1 MVLDY
6 DDFANLKRRYPQTS
20 RDRTVNYAFGG
31 GSAAK
36 LLLDADEVKGT
47 HIKDDSIKDGRE
59 HKDLEVIAFNDV
71 FGNKAPDPHN
81 LLGIDFYGPL
91 QVVDYANIPQHGIY
105 VEILRDSYFGFNVPS
120 TRDTRRVNVDG
131 KRFVTLS
138 PEFMLASKLFSTC
151 DLRDIDYDDALRLLR
166 KFGINREYL
175 GSIIQDTRF
184 AHLVS
189 EEDLEDLECR
199 VEDRSL
205 FHRIERE
212 VKQKYSWVLPEADDI
227 SYGVTV
233 SLLEVEPEDLILTP
247 EKAAFIDWTRSKLN
261 STGQVKGM
269 ESPAYELCMR
279 YAFQH
284 LNIFPEFPEMDLAD
298 FPERSR
304 KYFINFPREAVLI
317 STRLSYTLVND
328 NEHRAV
334 AMALGI
340 NRTLSDLSEIG
351 LEPWVYDIRSYRI
364 ANDISSSQVIHVK
377 EAKHKREINEFLR
390 EKNEG
395 RLN

>member
-91 QVVDYANIPQHGIY
+91 QVVDYADIPQHGIY

-138 PEFMLASKLFSTC
+138 PEFMLASKLFSTYG
-151 DLRDIDYDDALRLLR
+151 LRDIDYDDALRLLR
-166 KFGINREYL
+166 KFGINKEYL
-175 GSIIQDTRF
+175 GSIVQDTRF
-184 AHLVS
+184 THLVS

-212 VKQKYSWVLPEADDI
+212 VKQRYRGVLPEVDDL
-227 SYGVTV
+227 SYDATV
-233 SLLEVEPEDLILTP
+233 SLLEVESEDLILTP
-247 EKAAFIDWTRSKLN
+247 EKAAFIDWTRSKLKG
-261 STGQVKGM
+261 TCQVKGM

-284 LNIFPEFPEMDLAD
+284 LNILSERDLTDIPEDD
-298 FPERSR
+298 RR
-304 KYFINFPREAVLI
+304 NWINFPGEAVLI
-317 STRLSYTLVND
+317 STRFSSTLENG
-328 NEHRAV
+328 NEYRAV

-340 NRTLSDLSEIG
+340 NRTLLDLAELG
-351 LEPWVYDIRSYRI
+351 LDPWIYFRKSYRI
-364 ANDISSSQVIHVK
+364 ANDLSSSQVIHVK
-377 EAKHKREINEFLR
+377 EAKHKREINELLR

-395 RLN
+395 VLA

>member
-247 EKAAFIDWTRSKLN
+247 EKAAFIDWTRSKLKG
-261 STGQVKGM
+261 TCQVKGM

-284 LNIFPEFPEMDLAD
+284 LNILSERDLTDIPEDD
-298 FPERSR
+298 RR
-304 KYFINFPREAVLI
+304 NWINFPGEAVLI
-317 STRLSYTLVND
+317 STRFSSTLENG
-328 NEHRAV
+328 NEYRAV

-340 NRTLSDLSEIG
+340 NRTLLDLAELG
-351 LEPWVYDIRSYRI
+351 LDPWIYFRKSYRI
-364 ANDISSSQVIHVK
+364 ANDLSSSQVIHVK
-377 EAKHKREINEFLR
+377 EAKHKREINELLR

-395 RLN
+395 VLA